1 MVDINELARQ
11 SGVSAATVSR
21 ALNGRPEVSAST
33 RQRILDLAR
42 ELGYS
47 PNASART
54 LARRRSHMVGL
65 VWDTGYRSGGQ
76 RHPFLQD
83 LLVGFKEALSTR
95 GYALLLLP
103 IPSQGGP
110 DDDADAYLRLARAH
124 SLEGVLIMGIDEH
137 TPKVATLVG
146 SEVPCVA
153 IDLDVAGPRSSYVTS
168 DNQAG
173 AAGAVEHLLSLGHR
187 RVATITG
194 PLDMKPGAERL
205 AGYRAALAAA
215 GLPERPGYVAT
226 GDFFP
231 ASGHAAMRRLLAL
244 DEPPTAVFV
253 AGDAMAIAAMNAA
266 QEAGLS
272 VPADLAV
279 VGFDD
284 IEAAALARPA
294 LTTVAQDKESFG
306 SAAVAALSALIAG
319 PQGGD
324 GSPVTLPVVLP
335 TRLVVRQSCGARL
348 P

>member
-1 MVDINELARQ
+1 MTAMVDINELARQ

-83 LLVGFKEALSTR
+83 LLVGFKEALSAH
-95 GYALLLLP
+95 GYGLILLP
-103 IPSQGGP
+103 IPA
-110 DDDADAYLRLARAH
+110 DDDPDAYLRLARAH
-124 SLEGVLIMGIDEH
+124 SLEGILIMGIDEH

-153 IDLDVAGPRSSYVTS
+153 VDLDVSGPRSSYVTS
-168 DNQAG
+168 DNQTG
-173 AAGAVEHLLSLGHR
+173 AAGAVEHLYRLGHR
-187 RVATITG
+187 RIATITG

-205 AGYRAALAAA
+205 AGYRRQLAAL
-215 GLPERPGYVAT
+215 GLPARPEYVVA

-244 DEPPTAVFV
+244 DAPPTAVFV

-266 QEAGLS
+266 GEAGLT

-284 IEAAALARPA
+284 IEAAALTRPA
-294 LTTVAQDKESFG
+294 LTTVAQDKERFG
-306 SAAVAALSALIAG
+306 SAAVAALSTLIAG
-319 PQGGD
+319 TGAAGGD
-324 GSPVTLPVVLP
+324 LTLPVVLP
-335 TRLVVRQSCGARL
+335 TRLVVRRSCGARQ

>member
-42 ELGYS
+42 ELGYA

-65 VWDTGYRSGGQ
+65 IWDTGYRSAGGQ

-83 LLVGFKEALSTR
+83 LLVGFKEALSSR
-95 GYALLLLP
+95 GYGLILLP
-103 IPSQGGP
+103 IPN
-110 DDDADAYLRLARAH
+110 DDDPEAYLRLARAH

-137 TPKVATLVG
+137 TPKVATLVS

-153 IDLDVAGPRSSYVTS
+153 VDLDVAGPRSSYVTS
-168 DNQAG
+168 DNQTG
-173 AAGAVEHLLSLGHR
+173 AAGAVEHLYRLGHR
-187 RVATITG
+187 RIATITG

-205 AGYRAALAAA
+205 AGYHHRLTSL
-215 GLPERPGYVAT
+215 GLPGRPEYVVA

-244 DEPPTAVFV
+244 DAPPTAVFV

-284 IEAAALARPA
+284 IEAAALTRPA

-306 SAAVAALSALIAG
+306 SAAVAALSTLIAD
-319 PQGGD
+319 PEGGD
-324 GSPVTLPVVLP
+324 GGSPVTLPVVLP
-335 TRLVVRQSCGARL
+335 TRLVVRQSCGARQ

>member
-1 MVDINELARQ
+1 MTAMVDINELARQ

-83 LLVGFKEALSTR
+83 LLVGFKEALSAH
-95 GYALLLLP
+95 GYGLILLP
-103 IPSQGGP
+103 IPA
-110 DDDADAYLRLARAH
+110 DDDPDAYLRLARAH
-124 SLEGVLIMGIDEH
+124 SLEGILIMGIDEH

-153 IDLDVAGPRSSYVTS
+153 VDLDVSGPRSSYVTS
-168 DNQAG
+168 DNQTG
-173 AAGAVEHLLSLGHR
+173 AAGAVEHLYRLGHR
-187 RVATITG
+187 RIATITG

-205 AGYRAALAAA
+205 AGYRRQLAAL
-215 GLPERPGYVAT
+215 GLPARPEYVVA

-244 DEPPTAVFV
+244 DAPPTAVFV

-266 QEAGLS
+266 GEAGLT

-284 IEAAALARPA
+284 IEAAALTRPA
-294 LTTVAQDKESFG
+294 LTTVAQDKERFG
-306 SAAVAALSALIAG
+306 SAAVAALSTLISGTGAA
-319 PQGGD
+319 GGD
-324 GSPVTLPVVLP
+324 LTLPVVLP
-335 TRLVVRQSCGARL
+335 TRLVVRQSCGARQ

>member
-54 LARRRSHMVGL
+54 LARRRSHLVGL
-65 VWDTGYRSGGQ
+65 VWDTGYRSHGGQ

-83 LLVGFKEALSTR
+83 LLIGFKEALSAR
-95 GYALLLLP
+95 GYALILLP
-103 IPSQGGP
+103 IPR

-153 IDLDVAGPRSSYVTS
+153 VDLDVAGPRSSYVTS
-168 DNQAG
+168 DNRAG
-173 AAGAVEHLLSLGHR
+173 AASAVEHLLGLGHR
-187 RVATITG
+187 RIATITG
-194 PLDMKPGAERL
+194 PLDMKPGFERL
-205 AGYRAALAAA
+205 AGYREALGAAD
-215 GLPERPGYVAT
+215 LPGRPEYMRT

-231 ASGHAAMRRLLAL
+231 ASGHAAMRQLLAL

-253 AGDAMAIAAMNAA
+253 AGDAMALAAMNAA

-284 IEAAALARPA
+284 IEAAALARPT

-306 SAAVAALSALIAG
+306 SAAVAALSALIAD
-319 PQGGD
+319 PEGD
-324 GSPVTLPVVLP
+324 DDSDVTLPVVLS
-335 TRLVVRQSCGARL
+335 TRLVVRQSCGARQ